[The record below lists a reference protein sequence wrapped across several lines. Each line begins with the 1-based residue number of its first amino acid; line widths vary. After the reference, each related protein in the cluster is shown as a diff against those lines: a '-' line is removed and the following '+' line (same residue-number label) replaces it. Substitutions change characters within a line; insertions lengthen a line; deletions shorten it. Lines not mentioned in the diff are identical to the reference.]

1 MERPSPRKRP
11 PAWPDR
17 RLVVAAQAWLL
28 DQFGV
33 LHDGRKPYP
42 GAVDACE
49 PCIATMAVPA
59 SFACSSPSPTMHS
72 CCCGSR
78 LVVMGPPS
86 GLLVWGRRAVERL
99 AATGARLVLVSNSSK
114 RAATTL
120 SKLAPLGFDP
130 AIFAGAITSGE
141 MTHQKLLRRDDPWF
155 ANVGRRCI
163 HFTWKDRGI
172 ISLEEL
178 NLAVVEDVRHA
189 DFLLA
194 HGTEAMGIATASGG
208 GVRPMALDDMKQVLA
223 ACARLATCKPL
234 PLIIANPDLVTVEA
248 RDLRVM
254 PGTLG
259 KWYREMGGEVRCMG
273 KPDPVVYAAAAEMT
287 RVDSSQSIMV
297 GDSLLHDIAGA
308 AGAAMDSLF
317 VVGGI
322 HADAL
327 LRSNLRL
334 GDDATMELGQLKGTF
349 SVEALH
355 RLIETEETPYPT
367 YAVPYFT
374 W

>member
-1 MERPSPRKRP
+1 MEALCGGRGPCTSALPSATAAPAAAAVLTPRISERRRIERPPPRSSPAR
-11 PAWPDR
+11 PDR

-42 GAVDACE
+42 GAVDA
-49 PCIATMAVPA
+49 
-59 SFACSSPSPTMHS
+59 
-72 CCCGSR
+72 
-78 LVVMGPPS
+78 L
-86 GLLVWGRRAVERL
+86 ERL

-114 RAATTL
+114 RAAATL

-141 MTHQKLLRRDDPWF
+141 LTHQKLLRRDDPWF
-155 ANVGRRCI
+155 ANVGRRCV

-178 NLAVVEDVRHA
+178 DLEVVEDVGQA

-208 GVRPMALDDMKQVLA
+208 GARPVALDDMKQVLA
-223 ACARLATCKPL
+223 TCARLATCKPL

-287 RVDSSQSIMV
+287 KVDSSQCIMV
-297 GDSLLHDIAGA
+297 GDSILHDIAGA
-308 AGAAMDSLF
+308 SGVAMDSLF

-322 HADAL
+322 HADGL
-327 LRSNLRL
+327 LRSSLRL
-334 GDDATMELGQLKGTF
+334 GDDAIMDFKQVQVTF

-355 RLIETEETPYPT
+355 RLIETEETPSPT